1 MLPNRRA
8 RTVKFSD
15 NPDTTIQNN
24 SQGAKITKCLR
35 RWGES
40 CSLASVNTTQPTTE
54 PMGQP
59 TALELFSRIINVLIK
74 TVLGYG
80 NAAGLE
86 RPLPRFIAGYIR
98 RLSNNFLTR
107 AARAPHPARTTTQ
120 PRTRTIRP
128 AKPPAPYTLP
138 SSHNWLR
145 RLIDTNLISCYA
157 SQLQHQITSPEIS
170 RLLAQNPGLG
180 RPLRPLCRML
190 GIPLPPSLR
199 RTPKPRRATAPN
211 PNPPAAKRP
220 KSRSLLPPLRRP
232 APPTPPP
239 RITPQPLATWY
250 FANFPE
256 RR

>member
-1 MLPNRRA
+1 M
-8 RTVKFSD
+8 
-15 NPDTTIQNN
+15 
-24 SQGAKITKCLR
+24 
-35 RWGES
+35 
-40 CSLASVNTTQPTTE
+40 NTTQPTAQPTDQ
-54 PMGQP
+54 PTGQP
-59 TALELFSRIINVLIK
+59 TALELFSRIIDVLIK

-86 RPLPRFIAGYIR
+86 RPLPRFIAAYIR

-107 AARAPHPARTTTQ
+107 AARAPHPARLTH
-120 PRTRTIRP
+120 PRARTAHP

-138 SSHNWLR
+138 SSPNWLR
-145 RLIDTNLISCYA
+145 RLIDTHLISCYA

-170 RLLAQNPGLG
+170 HLLAQNPGLG

-190 GIPLPPSLR
+190 GIPLPPTLR
-199 RTPKPRRATAPN
+199 RTQKPRPKPAFGPPN
-211 PNPPAAKRP
+211 PTPPTPKRP
-220 KSRSLLPPLRRP
+220 KSRSLLPRLRRP

-239 RITPQPLATWY
+239 RFTPQPLATWY